1 VLDEP
6 TNDLDVNTLRALEEA
21 LDAFA
26 GCALV
31 VSHDRWFLDRV
42 ATHILAFEEDG
53 SVNWFLGN
61 FSDYEADRRKRLGQ
75 AADTPHRLKYRS
87 LKRR

>member
-1 VLDEP
+1 MP
-6 TNDLDVNTLRALEEA
+6 RGAH
-21 LDAFA
+21 
-26 GCALV
+26 
-31 VSHDRWFLDRV
+31 SHDRIAHRPGCFPSPKVQCGIAIWASRLLDRV

-75 AADTPHRLKYRS
+75 AADTPHRLKHRS
-87 LKRR
+87 LKRC